1 MNFQLESPLAR
12 AVYQDADIYLLDD
25 PLSAVDVHVG
35 KHIFENVISN
45 YPGSLL
51 AEKTRV
57 WVTNNLSYLNS
68 VDHIIVLENGEIV
81 GQGPFQELIKS
92 NSRLKELIEAT
103 KDISPTSNIEEAQST
118 IESRDNS

>member
-1 MNFQLESPLAR
+1 M
-12 AVYQDADIYLLDD
+12 LDD

-103 KDISPTSNIEEAQST
+103 KDISPTSNIEETKST